1 MRLLLDEH
9 LPVDLSAA
17 LRGHIVD
24 TVVGNG
30 WAGIKNGELLRRMTG
45 LYDALITM
53 DRSIEFQ
60 HNVAALPFGIVVARA
75 SSNRIRDLRP
85 LAPAIL
91 AAIDSVEPGVVR
103 RVGV

>member
-9 LPVDLSAA
+9 LPVDLFAA
-17 LRGHIVD
+17 LRGQIVD

-60 HNVAALPFGIVVARA
+60 HNVAALPCPLA
-75 SSNRIRDLRP
+75 SSLCAPRP
-85 LAPAIL
+85 IAYGI
-91 AAIDSVEPGVVR
+91 
-103 RVGV
+103 